1 MRMID
6 ADNVLERIENVA
18 QHWQKQ
24 GKKYEAMLV
33 PSVMKSIIDS
43 EPTLTPSNEWI
54 SVSDK
59 LPEEKEYVLIAMHDV
74 IEVARIEKGISQE
87 ERRKMKS
94 GEIPDAE
101 EFGYEPGKPP
111 FVVKRSD
118 AIKAADQEGNNL
130 VPYIWRA
137 RSGPMDWF
145 GQYVTHWM
153 PLAKPPKGTEDV
165 AENAT
170 TTEHSA
176 WHEWI
181 KERFDAVR

>member
-1 MRMID
+1 MARAID
-6 ADNVLERIENVA
+6 KRIMLDLIIEA
-18 QHWQKQ
+18 
-24 GKKYEAMLV
+24 KKTDPEAGPFSEWLAEYLV
-33 PSVMKSIIDS
+33 DHL
-43 EPTLTPSNEWI
+43 PTLTQPSEWI

-118 AIKAADQEGNNL
+118 SIKAADQEGNNL

-137 RSGPMDWF
+137 RSGPMEWF

-153 PLAKPPKGTEDV
+153 SLPEPPKKG
-165 AENAT
+165 
-170 TTEHSA
+170 
-176 WHEWI
+176 
-181 KERFDAVR
+181 KEEMKDASN

>member
-1 MRMID
+1 MAVRPID
-6 ADNVLERIENVA
+6 ASRFGEILEQWRKDCLEDNDT
-18 QHWQKQ
+18 Q
-24 GKKYEAMLV
+24 GAD
-33 PSVMKSIIDS
+33 IISDVILQLDDM
-43 EPTLTPSNEWI
+43 PTLATPSEWI

-118 AIKAADQEGNNL
+118 SIKAADQEGNNL

-137 RSGPMDWF
+137 RSGPMEWF

-153 PLAKPPKGTEDV
+153 MLPKPPKGG
-165 AENAT
+165 
-170 TTEHSA
+170 
-176 WHEWI
+176 I
-181 KERFDAVR
+181 KK

>member
-1 MRMID
+1 M
-6 ADNVLERIENVA
+6 
-18 QHWQKQ
+18 
-24 GKKYEAMLV
+24 
-33 PSVMKSIIDS
+33 
-43 EPTLTPSNEWI
+43 
-54 SVSDK
+54 SDK

-118 AIKAADQEGNNL
+118 SIKAADQEGNNL

-137 RSGPMDWF
+137 RSGPMEWF

-153 PLAKPPKGTEDV
+153 PLPESPKED
-165 AENAT
+165 
-170 TTEHSA
+170 
-176 WHEWI
+176 
-181 KERFDAVR
+181 K

>member
-1 MRMID
+1 MRLID
-6 ADNVLERIENVA
+6 ADAILDRYYAEFE
-18 QHWQKQ
+18 KQ
-24 GKKYEAMLV
+24 DICDGSQDKDWLMRCIKEA
-33 PSVMKSIIDS
+33 
-43 EPTLTPSNEWI
+43 PTITPPNEWI

-118 AIKAADQEGNNL
+118 SIKAADQEGNNL

-137 RSGPMDWF
+137 RSGPMEWF

-153 PLAKPPKGTEDV
+153 PLPKPPKGELRNET
-165 AENAT
+165 N
-170 TTEHSA
+170 
-176 WHEWI
+176 
-181 KERFDAVR
+181 RC

>member
-1 MRMID
+1 MSTIKGTR
-6 ADNVLERIENVA
+6 
-18 QHWQKQ
+18 
-24 GKKYEAMLV
+24 
-33 PSVMKSIIDS
+33 PIDS
-43 EPTLTPSNEWI
+43 EVAYQFLTDQLAEETGAFSKGVNKGLNIARSAMRNPDAIPTLTSPSEWI

-59 LPEEKEYVLIAMHDV
+59 LPEEKEYVLIAMHDM

-118 AIKAADQEGNNL
+118 SIKAADQEGNNL

-137 RSGPMDWF
+137 RSGPMEWF

-153 PLAKPPKGTEDV
+153 SLPEPPKKG
-165 AENAT
+165 
-170 TTEHSA
+170 
-176 WHEWI
+176 
-181 KERFDAVR
+181 KEELKDA

>member
-1 MRMID
+1 MR
-6 ADNVLERIENVA
+6 L
-18 QHWQKQ
+18 
-24 GKKYEAMLV
+24 
-33 PSVMKSIIDS
+33 IDS
-43 EPTLTPSNEWI
+43 EFLEQEISKWINRPGDGEYYCGYDNALTAVQDLVADMPTLTPPNEWI

-111 FVVKRSD
+111 FVVKRS
-118 AIKAADQEGNNL
+118 ASIKAADQEGNNL

-137 RSGPMDWF
+137 RPGPMEWF

-153 PLAKPPKGTEDV
+153 SLPESPKED
-165 AENAT
+165 
-170 TTEHSA
+170 
-176 WHEWI
+176 
-181 KERFDAVR
+181 K

>member
-1 MRMID
+1 MAKTID
-6 ADNVLERIENVA
+6 
-18 QHWQKQ
+18 KQ
-24 GKKYEAMLV
+24 TMLGLIVEAKRTDPETGSFAEWLAEYLV
-33 PSVMKSIIDS
+33 DHL
-43 EPTLTPSNEWI
+43 PTLTPPNEWI

-101 EFGYEPGKPP
+101 ELGYEPGKPP

-118 AIKAADQEGNNL
+118 SIKAADQEGNNL

-137 RSGPMDWF
+137 RSGPMEWF

-153 PLAKPPKGTEDV
+153 SLPEPPKKG
-165 AENAT
+165 
-170 TTEHSA
+170 
-176 WHEWI
+176 
-181 KERFDAVR
+181 KEELKDASN

>member
-1 MRMID
+1 MTD
-6 ADNVLERIENVA
+6 AEKAYQYFVVAIPENEEQSKA
-18 QHWQKQ
+18 YFWARKALQS
-24 GKKYEAMLV
+24 AL
-33 PSVMKSIIDS
+33 
-43 EPTLTPSNEWI
+43 TTPSEWI

-118 AIKAADQEGNNL
+118 SIKAADQEGNNL

-137 RSGPMDWF
+137 RSGPMEWF

-153 PLAKPPKGTEDV
+153 PLPESPKE
-165 AENAT
+165 EL
-170 TTEHSA
+170 
-176 WHEWI
+176 
-181 KERFDAVR
+181 KK

>member
-1 MRMID
+1 MAKTID
-6 ADNVLERIENVA
+6 
-18 QHWQKQ
+18 KQ
-24 GKKYEAMLV
+24 TMLGLIVEAKRTDPETGSFAEWLAEYLAEHL
-33 PSVMKSIIDS
+33 PAF
-43 EPTLTPSNEWI
+43 TPPNEWI

-118 AIKAADQEGNNL
+118 SIKAADQEGNNL

-137 RSGPMDWF
+137 RSGPMEWF

-153 PLAKPPKGTEDV
+153 PLPESPKEELKNET
-165 AENAT
+165 N
-170 TTEHSA
+170 
-176 WHEWI
+176 
-181 KERFDAVR
+181 RC